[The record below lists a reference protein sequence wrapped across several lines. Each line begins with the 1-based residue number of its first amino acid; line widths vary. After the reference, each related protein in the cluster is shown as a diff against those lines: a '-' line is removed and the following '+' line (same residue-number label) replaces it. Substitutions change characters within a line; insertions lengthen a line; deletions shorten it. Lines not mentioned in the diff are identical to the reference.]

1 MDCARKGKTSR
12 RLLGHSRPARPRAL
26 LRAAPLAIM
35 MALAA
40 PTSGYAEIA
49 GCQPQNAAQIFPS
62 YTNRT
67 VKIGANPTY
76 PPFSY
81 TDPSDMTRMVG
92 VDIDIV
98 EGAMR
103 CAGLQFEYVKGQT
116 TGLYPALF
124 SGALDVMVGN
134 IFIRPDRVYKAG
146 FVLYMTNGQSL
157 VVKKGN
163 SKKVADADGMCG
175 LTATGL
181 YVGTSAMVIQ
191 DISKQCVERDRPAIT
206 YVAAADQEQ
215 AYRSLS
221 NDRTDM
227 VMDGSASAALR
238 VASSE
243 GKNLEI
249 AFTLQ
254 TGIKSGVIAPKGNA
268 EMMKALGDGLK
279 QLQRTDQLAAIMK
292 RYGLQPEWLI
302 DVEVRP

>member
-1 MDCARKGKTSR
+1 MNQRWSRTTATSS
-12 RLLGHSRPARPRAL
+12 LLGRTGCGLAFMAAVIGLVAPSASLAQTPAC
-26 LRAAPLAIM
+26 
-35 MALAA
+35 
-40 PTSGYAEIA
+40 E
-49 GCQPQNAAQIFPS
+49 PQNAAANYPS
-62 YTNRT
+62 YVGRV

-76 PPFSY
+76 PPFSFS
-81 TDPSDMTRMVG
+81 DPSDMNRMTG
-92 VDIDIV
+92 VDVDIV
-98 EGAMR
+98 EESLR
-103 CAGLQFEYVKGQT
+103 CAGLMFEYVKGQT

-124 SGALDVMVGN
+124 SGTLDVMVGN
-134 IFIRPDRVYKAG
+134 IFIRPDRVDKAG

-163 SKKVADADGMCG
+163 PRKIVDTDAMCG

-181 YVGTSAMVIQ
+181 YVGTSATVVQ
-191 DISKQCVERDRPAIT
+191 GVSKTCVETGRPPIS
-206 YVAAADQEQ
+206 YVAASDQEQ

-243 GKNLEI
+243 GQNFDI

-254 TGIKSGVIAPKGNA
+254 TDIKSGVIAPKGNA

-279 QLQRTDQLAAIMK
+279 HLQRTGQLAVIMT
-292 RYGLQPEWLI
+292 RYGLRPEWLI